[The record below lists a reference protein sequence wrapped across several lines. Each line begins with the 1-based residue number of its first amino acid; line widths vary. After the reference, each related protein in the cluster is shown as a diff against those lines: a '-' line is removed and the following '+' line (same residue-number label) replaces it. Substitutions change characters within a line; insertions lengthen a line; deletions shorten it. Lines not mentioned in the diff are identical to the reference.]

1 MGCKKIEVSANDYSH
16 PSGEF
21 YIGCE
26 GGLDCC
32 VKDRHGERPDVKKW
46 DINTPSSMVTTK
58 YLGLKDTTELNG
70 NPVKQAE
77 AWSEQDKLPFT
88 KLHVDYTFFI
98 TRNGSDIITHR
109 IDFAAAG
116 TGVNASS
123 ILYGNFQPQHNLTAL
138 REAFMP
144 PPVCLKPNTLKCND
158 KKVAEWE
165 KKYFKHSAAR
175 NGIF

>member
-1 MGCKKIEVSANDYSH
+1 MGSTGDGLPGETGKETYIYEEMPNKGGPKEGLRGHIFDYGASCKKIEVSANDYSH

-123 ILYGNFQPQHNLTAL
+123 I
-138 REAFMP
+138 
-144 PPVCLKPNTLKCND
+144 
-158 KKVAEWE
+158 
-165 KKYFKHSAAR
+165 
-175 NGIF
+175 